1 MLVNKQKQK
10 MTYFEKNVD
19 GLPVFKLEGKIMG
32 GSECDKLCRRLM
44 AVIATGHSH
53 LVMDFEK
60 VQWMNSAGIGMLI
73 QCVTRLRRNGG
84 DLHFLGVHDRVGHY
98 FRITKLDTVLK
109 IYDNMNEVLKK
120 LQLTY

>member
-1 MLVNKQKQK
+1 M
-10 MTYFEKNVD
+10 D

-32 GSECDKLCRRLM
+32 GTECDKLCHRLM

-60 VQWMNSAGIGMLI
+60 VRWMNSAGIGMLI

-109 IYDNMNEVLKK
+109 IYDNMNEVRKK

>member
-1 MLVNKQKQK
+1 

-32 GSECDKLCRRLM
+32 GTECDKLCHRMM

>member
-1 MLVNKQKQK
+1 M
-10 MTYFEKNVD
+10 D

-32 GSECDKLCRRLM
+32 GTECDKLCHRLM
-44 AVIATGHSH
+44 AVIATGHSQ

-109 IYDNMNEVLKK
+109 IYDNMNEVRKK